1 MDLLRDLLKLIVNIL
16 VNAYILL
23 ARTLL
28 SVIDFKFVPR
38 IYSFCIFV
46 ILQKELL
53 LVGLV
58 VIASRR

>member
-1 MDLLRDLLKLIVNIL
+1 VDLIRDLLKFIVNIL
-16 VNAYILL
+16 VIAYILL

-28 SVIDFKFVPR
+28 NVIDFKFVPC

-46 ILQKELL
+46 VLQKELL

-58 VIASRR
+58 VIATRR